1 MSEILP
7 DFEKKREILR
17 NLADEHINKRDELS
31 QESRYY
37 AEERD
42 KLNQKSKSLRESVM
56 KKIDEKGSLIATIQ
70 KMRDEKEEF
79 YKEYAEIRKE
89 LRKNREN
96 FKSTGVDP
104 MELKKKEREL
114 DKLIKVQ
121 QTQPMDKND
130 EKKVVLQIRKLN
142 NEIMK
147 SKERMESE
155 IKGNDSIKK
164 LSDETN
170 EKKKV
175 FEQMK
180 KEIDELSNQ
189 INKIGD
195 EINTGLKELDET
207 RKKAD
212 GFHEMFIKFS
222 KDSEKEHE
230 EFVKAKI
237 ELRDIE
243 KMLGEKRAKTR
254 ATRKKE
260 KEGELQTKANDL
272 FEKFKKGEQ
281 LTTED
286 LMVLQKAGFL

>member
-1 MSEILP
+1 MKKLNLLEISLLIFFATSALLAQENKP
-7 DFEKKREILR
+7 NNFKQSTFSQRR
-17 NLADEHINKRDELS
+17 NL
-31 QESRYY
+31 
-37 AEERD
+37 
-42 KLNQKSKSLRESVM
+42 V
-56 KKIDEKGSLIATIQ
+56 
-70 KMRDEKEEF
+70 KMPREKEELL
-79 YKEYAEIRKE
+79 
-89 LRKNREN
+89 LRLHSSE
-96 FKSTGVDP
+96 
-104 MELKKKEREL
+104 ERN
-114 DKLIKVQ
+114 KLS
-121 QTQPMDKND
+121 
-130 EKKVVLQIRKLN
+130 EIRKLN

>member
-254 ATRKKE
+254 AFRKKE